1 MMAMN
6 DPDLTLLLAQSAKAV
21 ADDPVEARK
30 RFHSAAERAAK
41 SRREVC
47 GTCGVRHRVRKTAE
61 ECADEKMSESTLN
74 ERFLYRVNKYKWDHA
89 HAAKVET
96 PQGWRTAMA
105 EGWPDHF
112 LMREKDRRVLVVE
125 LKKQKEDPD
134 PAQMRRLW
142 LFNLC
147 GIPAVVVRP
156 SDLRLGNVD
165 AILR

>member
-1 MMAMN
+1 MSQN
-6 DPDLTLLLAQSAKAV
+6 EPDLTLLLAMSARAV
-21 ADDPVEARK
+21 ADDPIEAQK
-30 RFHSAAERAAK
+30 RFKRAAEKALPPKKEA
-41 SRREVC
+41 C
-47 GTCGVRHRVRKTAE
+47 GTCGVRHRTRTTE
-61 ECADEKMSESTLN
+61 QCADLKMSEAKLN
-74 ERFLYRVNKYKWDHA
+74 ERFLYRVRKYKWDHA

-112 LMREKDRRVLVVE
+112 LMRERDARVLVVE
-125 LKKQKEDPD
+125 LKREDEEPD
-134 PAQMRRLW
+134 EAQLRWLR

-156 SDLRLGNVD
+156 SDLREGRVD